1 MRGLAQARWLAGA
14 AVLALTVSA
23 CGGDGDDD
31 PSGTPT
37 GGTSEEPAATGG
49 TLRTNI
55 GEPAFLVPANSNESE
70 GTEILSTLF
79 SPLVD
84 YNKDGSL
91 YPVVASELPTSD
103 DNINWTI
110 NIADGWTFTDGTP
123 VTAASFVDAWNFA
136 AYGPNAMAN
145 GYFFGPGIAD
155 VVGYADLQSEDPD
168 GEEGPQTAPPPA
180 ATEMSGLAVVSDTQ
194 FTVELTAPLS
204 FFPLMLGYT
213 AFYPMAEACLT
224 ADDFCNEK
232 PIGNGP
238 FMLDNW
244 THQQSIDVSANPDWN
259 FEPKPNLDGIEF
271 NIYSDSGTGYL
282 DLQDGNLDF
291 LAGVPGEEITNA
303 KADFPDT
310 YIEEASSTFQYI
322 GYSLYDETFGGGTYE
337 DNYGG
342 PDKVG
347 IRKALSMAIDR
358 QTIIDTIF
366 ASTLSP
372 ADSLISPVVDGYREG
387 ACGDACVYDVD
398 AAKAL
403 WDESGGAEIA
413 AAGPITM
420 YYNFSDSV
428 DHSAW
433 LEAIGNYWQSAFGLT
448 YELKEYPTFGEY
460 LADQENHLFT
470 NGVWRLGWSF
480 DYPSPQS
487 YLSPIYGPG
496 AGEGNFG
503 YSNPDVDALL
513 QEGNSAPTIEEGIAL
528 YQQAE
533 DKIFETFPNIPLWFS
548 TTQDA
553 YNDNVQ
559 NAELD
564 LFGRLDYVKVSMTD
578 AS

>member
-14 AVLALTVSA
+14 AVLALTISA
-23 CGGDGDDD
+23 CGGDGDDPAD
-31 PSGTPT
+31 DTPT
-37 GGTSEEPAATGG
+37 GSSSEGATAGG
-49 TLRTNI
+49 ILRTNI
-55 GEPAFLVPANSNESE
+55 GEPAFLVPGSSNESE
-70 GTEILSTLF
+70 GTEVLSTLF

-84 YNKDGSL
+84 YDKSGEL
-91 YPVVASELPTSD
+91 YPVVAADIPTSD
-103 DNINWTI
+103 DNITWTI
-110 NIADGWTFTDGTP
+110 DIADGWTFHDGTP
-123 VTAASFVDAWNFA
+123 VTANSFVDAWNFA
-136 AYGPNAMAN
+136 AYGPNAQNN

-168 GEEGPQTAPPPA
+168 GEDGPQTAPPPA
-180 ATEMSGLAVVSDTQ
+180 ATEMSGLEVVSDSQ
-194 FTVELTAPLS
+194 FTVTLSAPLS

-213 AFYPMAEACLT
+213 AFYPMAESCLT
-224 ADDFCNEK
+224 AEDFCNEN

-238 FMLDNW
+238 FKFESW
-244 THQQSIDVSANPDWN
+244 THQQSLEVSKFDEWN

-271 NIYSDSGTGYL
+271 NMYSDSGTGYL

-291 LAGVPGEEITNA
+291 LAGVPPEEINNA
-303 KADFPDT
+303 KADFGDR
-310 YIEEASSTFQYI
+310 YLEEPASTFSYI
-322 GYSLYDETFGGGTYE
+322 GFSLYDDAFGGGTVE

-342 PDKVG
+342 PEKVA

-366 ASTLSP
+366 QGTLTP
-372 ADSLISPVVDGYREG
+372 ADSLISPVVEGYREG
-387 ACGDACVYDVD
+387 ACGDACVFDVD

-403 WDESGGAEIA
+403 WDANGGADIVA
-413 AAGPITM
+413 DGPITL
-420 YYNFSDSV
+420 YYNFSDAV

-433 LEAIGNYWQSAFGLT
+433 LEAVGNYWQAAFGLT

-470 NGVWRLGWSF
+470 RGVWRLGWQF

-487 YLSPIYGPG
+487 YLSPVYGPG

-503 YSNPDVDALL
+503 YSNPEVDEIL
-513 QEGNSAPTIEEGIAL
+513 QQGNAAPTIEEGIAL
-528 YQQAE
+528 YQEAE
-533 DKIFETFPNIPLWFS
+533 DMILETFPNIPMWFS

-553 YNDNVQ
+553 YNENVE

-564 LFGRLDYVKVSMTD
+564 LFGRLDYVKVSLAD